1 MSPFELLK
9 EREYA
14 AVALLFF
21 SHDSRSFNTDYLDGI
36 LAGLMR
42 ATGHDIEK
50 RVHSNLGRVSL
61 VARRCTLH
69 VNGEGPE
76 LRLGLAVHE
85 GETVDAVAVLSRILR
100 FASYALKPQRVRL
113 PGTSEPVGYAEWQAS
128 MEPVKPRRI
137 KPLAHVSRR
146 RRPLLPETGVMA
158 TRMPENAQ
166 MEQTQARFVR

>member
-21 SHDSRSFNTDYLDGI
+21 SHDCQSFNTDYLEGI

-42 ATGHDIEK
+42 AAGHDIEK
-50 RVHSNLGRVSL
+50 RVHSNLGKVSL
-61 VARRCTLH
+61 VSRSCTLH

-85 GETVDAVAVLSRILR
+85 GETVDAEAVLCRVLR
-100 FASYALKPQRVRL
+100 FAGYALKPEFVRL
-113 PGTSEPVGYAEWQAS
+113 PGTSDPLGFAEWKASFEPVR
-128 MEPVKPRRI
+128 PRRI
-137 KPLAHVSRR
+137 KPLNLVSRR
-146 RRPLLPETGVMA
+146 RRPSLLETGVIA
-158 TRMPENAQ
+158 TRMADIAQ
-166 MEQTQARFVR
+166 TPPPQARLVR